1 VTARLVVLIS
11 GAGSNLEAFLEAL
24 PTSGMDAAVVAVGA
38 DGLAPG
44 LGHATSRDIPT
55 FVVSSKDF
63 ADRHHWGQG
72 LVDELEKF
80 SPDWIILSGFMKLLP
95 PVVVQRFSPRI
106 INTHPAYLPE
116 FPGPHGVRDAL
127 DAGVS
132 ITGASVIVVDNGV
145 DSGPILA
152 QERVYINPGDNE
164 ASLHERIR
172 VVERRLLLDVMAKL
186 LGTTKG
192 APQK

>member
-1 VTARLVVLIS
+1 MTARLVVLIS
-11 GAGSNLEAFLEAL
+11 GAGSNLEAFLDAL

-38 DGLAPG
+38 DNEASGLAHG
-44 LGHATSRDIPT
+44 EKQGIPT
-55 FVVSSKDF
+55 FVVSPKDYV
-63 ADRHHWGQG
+63 DRDLWGQA
-72 LVDELEKF
+72 LVGELEKF

-95 PVVVQRFSPRI
+95 PVVVQRFSPQI

-132 ITGASVIVVDNGV
+132 MTGASVIVVDDGV

-152 QERVYINPGDNE
+152 QERVAVHPGDSE
-164 ASLHERIR
+164 ASLHERIKI
-172 VVERRLLLDVMAKL
+172 VERRLLLDVMATVVE
-186 LGTTKG
+186 TTKG
-192 APQK
+192 ARQT